1 MEWEKAAEAMVGY
14 GNRAVPGRPVAWAKG
29 MLDVFSASDEIA
41 MVRFRLLLHEP
52 LAFKTIVLE
61 SNYTHTGQPKP
72 LHIANALS
80 AEEVSRHNVQL
91 INVPFSDSLRRRANC
106 THRKCILMLEDAQ
119 RRELFEARMEAEA
132 AKEAEKRVAEGD
144 MEG

>member
-1 MEWEKAAEAMVGY
+1 MFGY
-14 GNRAVPGRPVAWAKG
+14 PQGQAVPGRPVAWAKG

-41 MVRFRLLLHEP
+41 MVRFRLRLHEP

-61 SNYTHTGQPKP
+61 SNYTHTGRPKP

-80 AEEVSRHNVQL
+80 AEEISRHNVQL

-106 THRKCILMLEDAQ
+106 THRKCILVLEDAQ
-119 RRELFEARMEAEA
+119 RRYVHPTRLKLLNTLTTND
-132 AKEAEKRVAEGD
+132 AKATAQPTHTLAYR
-144 MEG
+144 

>member
-1 MEWEKAAEAMVGY
+1 VEWEKAAEAMVGY
-14 GNRAVPGRPVAWAKG
+14 GKTYQQGRDVPGRPVAWAKG

-119 RRELFEARMEAEA
+119 RRYVHRPDDVRTL
-132 AKEAEKRVAEGD
+132 KH
-144 MEG
+144 